1 MQPQLNNEGDNLMSR
16 PKGSQNKATIAKET
30 ETSGGKVNLGGG
42 VPIEPVVTVLPTV
55 EPTAKKTALGRV
67 SREKIFR
74 ASIGQLSVHES
85 QNGNVNF
92 KGRMT
97 DENGIVYMTTM
108 FMPLNPTTGKAL
120 KVSEIDLD
128 SLIG

>member
-1 MQPQLNNEGDNLMSR
+1 M
-16 PKGSQNKATIAKET
+16 
-30 ETSGGKVNLGGG
+30 
-42 VPIEPVVTVLPTV
+42 
-55 EPTAKKTALGRV
+55 
-67 SREKIFR
+67 
-74 ASIGQLSVHES
+74 
-85 QNGNVNF
+85 

-108 FMPLNPTTGKAL
+108 LMPLNPTTGKAL

>member
-1 MQPQLNNEGDNLMSR
+1 MAR
-16 PKGSQNKATIAKET
+16 PKGSKNKVKVTPESIN
-30 ETSGGKVNLGGG
+30 GKINLGGG
-42 VPIEPVVTVLPTV
+42 APATPAVTVLPTV
-55 EPTAKKTALGRV
+55 EPTAKRVALGRV
-67 SREKIFR
+67 TREKIFR
-74 ASIGQLSVHES
+74 ATIGQLSVHES
-85 QNGNVNF
+85 QNGNIVM

-108 FMPLNPTTGKAL
+108 LMPLNPTTGKAL

>member
-1 MQPQLNNEGDNLMSR
+1 MAR
-16 PKGSQNKATIAKET
+16 PKGSKNKAKTPTASNGLID
-30 ETSGGKVNLGGG
+30 LGGG
-42 VPIEPVVTVLPTV
+42 VPATPAVTVLPTV

-97 DENGIVYMTTM
+97 DENGITYMTTM

-120 KVSEIDLD
+120 KVSEVDLD